1 MIRIALLTIA
11 ALVALTACGG
21 GDDEGEAQLDQEPT
35 ATMPAGETAAPDGS
49 TPTAATTLP
58 EITSLC
64 DLVTAEDVEEALGE
78 SATVGSEFKDVSC
91 GYSTA
96 SGGLNIER
104 GSQEDFEVGIARTG
118 DLGEPVPGI
127 GDQAAWFGFSD
138 FGSDTLAVGKGDFY
152 FQLRMN
158 LPELDSATQ
167 LEMAKE
173 IAINA
178 VERIP

>member
-21 GDDEGEAQLDQEPT
+21 GDDEGDSPSDGEPT
-35 ATMPAGETAAPDGS
+35 ATPEATAS
-49 TPTAATTLP
+49 PTDATALP

-64 DLVTAEDVEEALGE
+64 DLVTAEDVEDALGE
-78 SATVGSEFKDVSC
+78 SASVGSEFKDVSC

-104 GSQEDFEVGIARTG
+104 GSQEDFESGISRTG
-118 DLGEPVPGI
+118 DLGEDVPGI
-127 GDQAAWFGFSD
+127 GDQAAWFGFAAG
-138 FGSDTLAVGKGDFY
+138 GSDTLSVGKGDFY

-158 LPELDSATQ
+158 FPELDSAAQ
-167 LEMAKE
+167 LEAAKD
-173 IAINA
+173 IAAKA